1 MVVVVKDPPALFVYN
16 DQPASNIVSKP
27 GIRSRMRKIRM
38 GMVGGGRGAF
48 IGSVHRIAAAMDGQI
63 DLVCGA
69 FSSTSEKSKASGRDL
84 FLPEERVYGSYLEMF
99 ESEAALPDDQRMDFV
114 AVVTPNDT
122 HFEIAASALELGF
135 HVMSDKP
142 ATFDLKEAKKLKELV
157 RQTGLV
163 YGLTH
168 NYTGYP
174 LVKEA
179 RKLVRDGALGKVR
192 KVIVEYSQGWL
203 TTALENENNKQA
215 DWRTDPAR
223 SGACGCMGDIG
234 THAENLLEYVTG
246 LKIVELSADLTTFVD
261 GRRLEDDGSVLLRL
275 DNGARGILYAS
286 QISVG
291 EENELNIRVYG
302 EQGCV
307 AWRQQDPNQ
316 LVLKWLDKAD
326 QTIRAGVNNAL
337 AKVSLHNSRIPGGHP
352 EGFLEAFANIY
363 RNFAGTLQA
372 MLEGREPTSE
382 ELDFPSID
390 DGVRGMA
397 FIETLVKSANSK
409 KKWTKIIV

>member
-1 MVVVVKDPPALFVYN
+1 
-16 DQPASNIVSKP
+16 
-27 GIRSRMRKIRM
+27 MRKIRM
-38 GMVGGGRGAF
+38 GMVGGGRDAF

-69 FSSTSEKSKASGRDL
+69 FSSTPEKSKASGRDL
-84 FLPEERVYGSYLEMF
+84 FLPEERVYGSYREMF
-99 ESEAALPDDQRMDFV
+99 ESEAALSDDQRMDFV

-122 HFEIAASALELGF
+122 HFEIAASALKLGF

-142 ATFDLKEAKKLKELV
+142 ATFDLNEARKLRDLV

-179 RKLVRDGALGKVR
+179 RKLVRDGTLGNVR

-203 TTALENENNKQA
+203 TTPLERDNNKQA

-234 THAENLLEYVTG
+234 THAENLLEYITG

-261 GRRLEDDGSVLLRL
+261 GRRLEDDGNVLLRL

-302 EQGCV
+302 DQGCL

-316 LVLKWLDKAD
+316 LVLKWLDKAE
-326 QTIRAGVNNAL
+326 QIIRAGANNAL

-372 MLEGREPTSE
+372 TLDGRKPTSE
-382 ELDFPSID
+382 QLDFPNID

-397 FIETLVKSANSK
+397 FIETLVKSANSSE
-409 KKWTKIIV
+409 KWTKIMV